1 MNTVFILYEVS
12 GNPYFSSSN
21 KSEWLTDYTRP
32 TEVNELIKLFNKLGI
47 HTEIID
53 GVKGLQE
60 KQERILSG
68 KNLVLNLGRGVK
80 SGVERKLMP
89 ASMCDYLSIPYI
101 GSGAYELCLNRNKY
115 HSNCI
120 VSASGIPTPKS
131 QIVGVKEAFELNSQ
145 LSFPLIV
152 KPNLESNSIGIDDTS
167 IFVDTKRL
175 KDHVKWVQKRFQQEV
190 LVEEYISGDEIS
202 VAIIGNERNAKVV
215 GYALNLLDG
224 KSLKGKVISRQANI
238 NREVSTTLLHDKL
251 LQEVLSEYALKA
263 HKVLNAR
270 DYSRVDFRLDNN
282 GHPIFI
288 EIELQPDLGID
299 SKFLP
304 VGLYSFEK
312 PEDVLLELIETALS
326 RINNAADIQCNKE
339 KGAVNV

>member
-1 MNTVFILYEVS
+1 MKTLFILYEVA

-32 TEVNELIKLFNKLGI
+32 TEVNDLIKLLNKLGI

-60 KQERILSG
+60 KQELILSG
-68 KNLVLNLGRGVK
+68 NNLVLNLGRGIK

-101 GSGAYELCLNRNKY
+101 GSGAYALGLNRNKY

-120 VSASGIPTPKS
+120 ASAAGIPTPKS
-131 QIVGVKEAFELNSQ
+131 QIVGEKEAFELNSQ

-152 KPNLESNSIGIDDTS
+152 KPNVESNSIGIDDTS
-167 IFVDTKRL
+167 IFVNNKGL
-175 KDHVKWVQKRFQQEV
+175 KDRVEWVQQRFQQEA
-190 LVEEYISGDEIS
+190 LVEEFISGDEIS
-202 VAIIGNERNAKVV
+202 VAIIGNKESAKVV

-224 KSLKGKVISRQANI
+224 KSLKGKVISRLANI
-238 NREVSTTLLHDKL
+238 NREVSTEFLHDKS

-270 DYSRVDFRLDNN
+270 DYSRVDFRLDNS

-299 SKFLP
+299 STFLS
-304 VGLYSFEK
+304 VALYSFEK
-312 PEDVLLELIETALS
+312 PEAVLLELIETALS
-326 RINNAADIQCNKE
+326 RINKAADIKYNKE